1 MVAGERARPD
11 VARRRAQW
19 IKYQHRIE
27 PARLVFIDET
37 WTRTDMAPLRGWGP
51 CGQRLVAA
59 VPHGRWKTTTF
70 LAALRH
76 DRVTA
81 PWLVDGPIDGESFAT
96 YVAQVLCPTLQHGDI
111 VVMDNLGS
119 HKSARVRRLIRAAGA
134 KLFFL
139 PKYSPDLNP
148 IEQVFAKLK
157 HLLRKAAART
167 VADICA
173 AIGQLL
179 GSFTPRECSNYFQNS
194 GYAPT

>member
-1 MVAGERARPD
+1 

-19 IKYQHRIE
+19 IKYQGRID

-37 WTRTDMAPLRGWGP
+37 WTRTDMAPLRGWAPRGR
-51 CGQRLVAA
+51 RLPAK
-59 VPHGRWKTTTF
+59 VPHGRWNTATF

-76 DRVTA
+76 DRIEA
-81 PWLVDGPIDGESFAT
+81 PWLLEGPIDGDSFHI
-96 YVAQVLCPTLQHGDI
+96 YVERVLVPTLREGDI

-119 HKSARVRRLIRAAGA
+119 HRGKAIRRLIRAAGA

-157 HLLRKAAART
+157 HLLRKAEART
-167 VADICA
+167 VAAICT

-179 GSFTPRECSNYFQNS
+179 GRFTPAECANFFTNA
-194 GYAPT
+194 GYGLT